1 MRDVVHFGII
11 GAGNMG
17 KKHARLLSARA
28 DSKVLWISGRTPD
41 EVSDI
46 AREVGAKGICDITPI
61 LEDPL
66 VDAVVVAYPTYLHKG
81 TTIQALQAGKMVI
94 CEKPISLT
102 IEDADAMI
110 EAASAAA
117 SSAGIDG
124 DDPYQLAA
132 HYLMIGHVVRFWPE
146 YTEVL
151 SKAEQGLFGDI
162 QTVELQRLSTS
173 PKWANWFENVSMSGG
188 MTVDLM
194 VHDFDVASALLG
206 TPVEVTAWG
215 VPASDDEWKHVYAS
229 IKFENGGHAL
239 IVGSHM
245 MPDTYPFSS
254 SMKVL
259 GTKTMADYRY
269 VSKEANVIE
278 SDTGTVNSLMFYDDS
293 SSSSSS
299 SCQSGDSSVLLLDP
313 FERQV
318 DYFVKCIQ
326 ERKPVEMATPLQ
338 AKVALGMAL
347 AVRKSL
353 QLGRSVNMSSVLAL
367 DEPSTA

>member
-1 MRDVVHFGII
+1 MRDVVRFGVI

-28 DSKVLWISGRTPD
+28 DSDVLWISGRTTA
-41 EVSDI
+41 EVNDI
-46 AREVGAKGICDITPI
+46 ASEIGAKGICDIAPI

-66 VDAVVVAYPTYLHKG
+66 VDAVVVAYPTSLHKD
-81 TTIQALQAGKMVI
+81 TTIQALQAGKIVI

-102 IEDADAMI
+102 IKDADAMI
-110 EAASAAA
+110 EAASTAA
-117 SSAGIDG
+117 SQAGIDG
-124 DDPYQLAA
+124 DDAYHLAA

-151 SKAEQGLFGDI
+151 SKAEQGFFGDI
-162 QTVELQRLSTS
+162 HTLELQRLSTS
-173 PKWANWFENVSMSGG
+173 PKWANWFENISMSGG

-206 TPVEVTAWG
+206 TPLEVTAWG
-215 VPASDDEWKHVYAS
+215 VPASNDEWKHVYAS
-229 IKFENGGHAL
+229 IQFENGCHAL

-254 SMKVL
+254 SMRVL
-259 GTKTMADYRY
+259 GTKAMADYRY
-269 VSKEANVIE
+269 VSGEANVIE
-278 SDTGTVNSLMFYDDS
+278 SDLNTVNSLMFYDDNDIS
-293 SSSSSS
+293 L
-299 SCQSGDSSVLLLDP
+299 SGEDSDLLLDP
-313 FERQV
+313 FERQM

-326 ERKPVEMATPLQ
+326 KRKPVEVATPLQ
-338 AKVALGMAL
+338 ARVALGMAL

-353 QLGRSVNMSSVLAL
+353 QSGRPVKMSSILESNDRL
-367 DEPSTA
+367 M